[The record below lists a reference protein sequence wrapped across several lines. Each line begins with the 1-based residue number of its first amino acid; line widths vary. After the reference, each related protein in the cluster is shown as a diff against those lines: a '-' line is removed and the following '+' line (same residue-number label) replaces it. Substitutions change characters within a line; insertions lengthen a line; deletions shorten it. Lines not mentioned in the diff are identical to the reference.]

1 MQFSFFKYEGTG
13 NDFIII
19 DNRDLKFQKNNKEL
33 IQKIC
38 DRKKGIGADGLIL
51 IENHNI
57 FNFSMKYF
65 NSDGSE
71 LGFCGNG
78 SRCVTDLAN
87 NLNIIEENAVFS
99 AIDGIHESRII
110 NGNISV
116 KMNNILKSEI
126 FKYFD
131 NFNTTFINTG
141 SPHLI
146 RLYKNID
153 SIDIVS
159 KARELKLKY
168 SKYTQGIN
176 INFCELSDYKVK
188 LRTYERGVENETLSC
203 GTGAV
208 ASAIFLFD
216 SGLLKQDKIEIIMQG
231 GKLSV
236 NFKSHENYYS
246 DIWLSGDVNMVFKG
260 IYNKFE

>member
-1 MQFSFFKYEGTG
+1 MQFSFYKYEGTG

-33 IQKIC
+33 IQEIC

-236 NFKSHENYYS
+236 NFKSQENYYS

-260 IYNKFE
+260 TYNKFE